1 MSIKHAEAENVQSF
15 YFRMVGLISG
25 LTPQGGCRIV
35 FRNTERKSESHFI
48 CVPAGNA
55 LMGDDANKDRFS
67 RRGFLGVS
75 SLALAAAGTLSAN
88 VAGQD
93 QNQDQKV
100 YPTKT
105 DKSASAPGPGNYPL
119 DNQNP
124 DSFLPPPTD
133 AGGVQTFKYPFGIS
147 HKRMQE
153 GGWSREV
160 TVRELPVSKSM
171 AGVDMRLTAGGVREL
186 HWHTAAEW
194 AFMLYGNA
202 RITGLDADG
211 KSFVGD
217 VTEGDL
223 WYFPTG
229 IPHSIQGLNP
239 DGAEFLLVFDDG
251 NFSEYET
258 VLLTD
263 WMAHTPHDV
272 LSKNFGV
279 SEQAMRKMPRREKFI
294 FQAALPGP
302 LADDQAA
309 AAGSLGASPLDF
321 AFRANLQ
328 AVTKRTK
335 GGEVRIIDSSKFKIS
350 TTIAA
355 AIVTVHPG
363 GIRELH
369 WHPNADEWQYYISG
383 NGRMTVFA
391 TGGRARTMDFQAGDV
406 GYVLKTLPHYVQNTG
421 DTDLRFLEMF
431 KSSAYQDLALS
442 EWLTHTPPELVLA
455 HLGIDKSTLDAMPKD
470 EVVVM
475 PK

>member
-1 MSIKHAEAENVQSF
+1 MGDE
-15 YFRMVGLISG
+15 G
-25 LTPQGGCRIV
+25 
-35 FRNTERKSESHFI
+35 KSEL
-48 CVPAGNA
+48 V
-55 LMGDDANKDRFS
+55 S
-67 RRGFLGVS
+67 RRGFLGMGS
-75 SLALAAAGTLSAN
+75 AALAAAGMLSAADA
-88 VAGQD
+88 VGQAQQQ
-93 QNQDQKV
+93 QNSATEEKKP
-100 YPTKT
+100 YPAK
-105 DKSASAPGPGNYPL
+105 DSRSASAPGPGNPQI
-119 DNQNP
+119 DAQNP
-124 DSFLPPPTD
+124 DSFLPPSTD
-133 AGGVQTFKYPFGIS
+133 AGGVQTFKYPFGLS

-160 TVRELPVSKSM
+160 TVRELPISKSI
-171 AGVDMRLTAGGVREL
+171 AGVDMRLTAGGIREL

-202 RITGLDADG
+202 RITGLDANG
-211 KSFVGD
+211 KSFVAD

-229 IPHSIQGLNP
+229 IPHSIQGLRP
-239 DGAEFLLVFDDG
+239 DGCEFLLVFDDG

-272 LSKNFGV
+272 LAQNFGV
-279 SEQAMRKMPRREKFI
+279 SEQVLQGMPRREKFI
-294 FQAALPGP
+294 FQASVPGP
-302 LADDQAA
+302 LEVDRKVS
-309 AAGSLGASPLDF
+309 AGSLGLSPLDF
-321 AFRANLQ
+321 AFRVAQ
-328 AVTKRTK
+328 RPAPIRSK
-335 GGEVRIIDSSKFKIS
+335 GGEVQIVDSSAFKVS

-383 NGRMTVFA
+383 QGKMTVFA

-406 GYVLKTLPHYVQNTG
+406 GYVQKTLPHYVENTG
-421 DTDLRFLEMF
+421 NTDLKFLEMF

-442 EWLTHTPPELVLA
+442 EWLTHTPPELVMA
-455 HLGIDKSTLDAMPKD
+455 HLGLDKATLDAMPKD